1 MTYVDSLTVGD
12 HHYILWYQGNYN
24 YQIDVM
30 FKNEFITVMSLTDK
44 SFEEAMRIF
53 QAIGEEEFV

>member
-1 MTYVDSLTVGD
+1 
-12 HHYILWYQGNYN
+12 
-24 YQIDVM
+24 
-30 FKNEFITVMSLTDK
+30 MSLTDK